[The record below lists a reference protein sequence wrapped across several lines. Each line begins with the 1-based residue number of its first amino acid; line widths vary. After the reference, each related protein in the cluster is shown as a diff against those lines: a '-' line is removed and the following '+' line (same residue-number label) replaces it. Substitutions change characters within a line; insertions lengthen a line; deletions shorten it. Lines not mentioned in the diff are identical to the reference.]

1 MEVSS
6 TVNAASVA
14 QVLGAR
20 GGVAPVEVAQSPV
33 RAEGGAAA
41 TTQVS
46 ADDAQRAVESVNE
59 VVQVFNKGIQF
70 SVDESTGINV
80 VKVVEKETEQVIRQL
95 PIEAVI
101 KFAQTLDTIKGLL
114 VKQSV

>member
-1 MEVSS
+1 MDVST

-20 GGVAPVEVAQSPV
+20 GGAAPAP
-33 RAEGGAAA
+33 RAGAEKPAGDEPAKAA
-41 TTQVS
+41 VS
-46 ADDAQRAVESVNE
+46 AEEAQRAVDSVNQ

-70 SVDESTGINV
+70 SVDDSTGIDV
-80 VKVVEKETEQVIRQL
+80 VKVVEKGTDQVIRQL
-95 PIEAVI
+95 PLDAVI

-114 VKQSV
+114 ARDKV

>member
-1 MEVSS
+1 MEVTS
-6 TVNAASVA
+6 VNTASVA

-20 GGVAPVEVAQSPV
+20 GSVAPAETLQVASAPD
-33 RAEGGAAA
+33 
-41 TTQVS
+41 TTTASSVS
-46 ADDAQRAVESVNE
+46 EQEARRAVDSVNE

-70 SVDESTGINV
+70 SVDEATGIDV
-80 VKVVEKETEQVIRQL
+80 VKVVEKGSDQVIRQL

-114 VKQSV
+114 VKQSI